1 MRNRRAG
8 AVIPLDPIAENRKK
22 VCKKIFIFYLVPWIG
37 MPGSVDYYVKQNTNA
52 SKHTTFLD
60 LILGG

>member
-22 VCKKIFIFYLVPWIG
+22 VLQKNLHFLPCPVDRNARRRRLICK
-37 MPGSVDYYVKQNTNA
+37 VKHNCFKA
-52 SKHTTFLD
+52 
-60 LILGG
+60 

>member
-22 VCKKIFIFYLVPWIG
+22 VLQKNLHFYLVPWIG
-37 MPGSVDYYVKQNTNA
+37 MPGSVD
-52 SKHTTFLD
+52 
-60 LILGG
+60 